1 MNESLGKSE
10 NRILNQ
16 DLQQNLS
23 IHSILKSDYGKAVEL
38 AAQLVERRHFVQF
51 MQGWSA
57 EMEFSFFS

>member
-1 MNESLGKSE
+1 MSESLGKSE

-38 AAQLVERRHFVQF
+38 AAQLVEQRHFVLTGQV
-51 MQGWSA
+51 QIPL
-57 EMEFSFFS
+57 